1 MSDRI
6 ENLANKVEQAN
17 NDLLRAV
24 ERVTDERWGAKCAD
38 GEWTQGFAGYHAAA
52 SIGGIT
58 GMLQGLVKGVKLPPM
73 TMADIDE
80 QNASLLKEHEG
91 CTKQEALEMI
101 RTNSPA
107 SMQFVRGLSDA
118 DLDRKVSLL
127 TDAPEM
133 TIEQV
138 AEMLLVGHP
147 TGHAQSIT
155 NAS

>member
-6 ENLANKVEQAN
+6 ENLAKKVEQAN

-58 GMLQGLVKGVKLPPM
+58 GMLQGLVNGVKLPPM
-73 TMADIDE
+73 TMADIDQ
-80 QNASLLKEHEG
+80 QNASQLKEHEG
-91 CTKQEALEMI
+91 CTKQETLEMI

-107 SMQFVRGLSDA
+107 SMQFVRGLSAA
-118 DLDRKVSLL
+118 DLDRKVALL
-127 TDAPEM
+127 MDAPEM
-133 TIEQV
+133 TIEQI

-155 NAS
+155 NAT

>member
-6 ENLANKVEQAN
+6 ENLAKKVEQAN
-17 NDLLRAV
+17 NDLLGAV
-24 ERVTDERWGAKCAD
+24 ERVTDERWRAKCAD
-38 GEWTQGFAGYHAAA
+38 GDWTQGFAGYHAAA

-58 GMLQGLVKGVKLPPM
+58 SMLQGLVKGVKLPPV
-73 TMADIDE
+73 TMADID
-80 QNASLLKEHEG
+80 QRNASLLKEHEG
-91 CTKQEALEMI
+91 CTKQETLEMI
-101 RTNSPA
+101 RANSPA

-155 NAS
+155 NAG